1 MPAWHKAA
9 AFIYGW
15 REGVRKLS
23 GQRREE
29 RVSMVSVP
37 MG

>member
-9 AFIYGW
+9 ALIYG
-15 REGVRKLS
+15 GRKLP

-29 RVSMVSVP
+29 RVSMVSVLV
-37 MG
+37 G